1 MNTILR
7 LFYSFMLAWL
17 RFDLAVARSTGR
29 NPANIQQLQREISE
43 YERLLF
49 QLDWSLK

>member
-1 MNTILR
+1 MNALLR
-7 LFYSFMLAWL
+7 FFYTFILAWL

-49 QLDWSLK
+49 QLEWSLK